1 MRILL
6 RIANS
11 ILMKKIIFSS
21 LFLVFALLSGFAQ
34 TGAISGKVVDAL
46 TGEEL
51 FGATIRIKDSNPVVG
66 VSSGFSGEYQI
77 TNLKPGTYT
86 VVFSFVSYT
95 TTEIT
100 DVVVTDGG
108 ITTVNVSLSEKVEE
122 VTGVVVTASFK
133 KNTTNA
139 LLIKQKNSL
148 SIGDGISAEVIR
160 QSPASN
166 SGDVIKKVS
175 GASIQGGKFAVIR
188 GLNDRYNTAY
198 LNGAPLPSTEPDRR
212 AFSFDIIPAGM
223 LDQMIISKTATPDMP
238 GDFSGGIIQITT
250 KDFPELNFYNLSIG
264 SGINT
269 ITTFQDFASYEG
281 GKLDFLGMDDGTR
294 KLPTDLNYNPI
305 NNNVIA
311 SAENT
316 NKFNN
321 NTYGSTINSAMPN
334 ASLQYSM
341 GIVKRDSTRQDRM
354 FSAVV
359 GITYSRSLKFSEVE
373 RHFRLPVTIDNQ
385 LLDSLQDKIYETSVL
400 WGAIANLSYKINKNN
415 RISLKNLYNVS
426 TDDQTVRR
434 ERFDIQ
440 NDRDLRLESYYF
452 IQNNIVSSQLSGDHF
467 IPSAKLKVEWVGGIN
482 NIKRSVPDYRIMQY
496 IKNAGSNDTNYLA
509 AINPTPVVE
518 FGGRF
523 FSELNENLYSGR
535 LDVSREIIDNSK
547 ARTFKKM
554 DVKLGGALQIRD
566 RSFEARFLGWTT
578 QVPFNDPRLKLPLDQ
593 IFVPENT
600 QSDTNGFLLADQT
613 NPTDKYN
620 ASSNLRAAYIM
631 FINKLGRR
639 FRFVWGARYEAFNQQ
654 LNALDANGNPIT
666 VNNDFNSFLPSANLM
681 YELTEL
687 SNLRASASRTVSRP
701 EFRELAPFQFFNFN
715 TFTSLSGNPNLQS
728 ATIMNYDLRYELYP
742 RGGGELISV
751 SAFYKDFTNPIEGI
765 ILLSG
770 AGSFSSSFQN
780 VPKAT
785 NYGAELEIRKKMS
798 FISKRSGFL
807 SNSTVFGNFAYIISE
822 VDLSSIATAT
832 SNRPLQG
839 QSNFI
844 INAGASF
851 KDTAHNLDYSVTV
864 NRVGKR
870 IAIVGTGPSG
880 LFPDVWENPRTIINL
895 QVSKTWGK
903 FSAKLSISDL
913 LAQPLI
919 FYMDRSRIVD
929 TNNGT
934 PNPDQT
940 GENTEGKFDGRTH
953 DVLISRTTFGRSIS
967 VGLSYKF

>member
-1 MRILL
+1 
-6 RIANS
+6 
-11 ILMKKIIFSS
+11 MKKLIFSFLL
-21 LFLVFALLSGFAQ
+21 LFFGVALGFSQ
-34 TGAISGKVVDAL
+34 TGVISGKVIDEL

-51 FGATIRIKDSNPVVG
+51 VGASVKIKDSNPIIG
-66 VSSGFSGEYQI
+66 TSTDLSGGFQLRNI
-77 TNLKPGTYT
+77 KPGAYT
-86 VVFSFVSYT
+86 VVISYVSYST
-95 TTEIT
+95 QEIT
-100 DVVVTDGG
+100 DVTVSTGN
-108 ITTVNVSLSEKVEE
+108 ITTLNVALKEKVTE
-122 VTGVVVTASFK
+122 VEDVVIRASFK
-133 KNTTNA
+133 SSSA
-139 LLIKQKNSL
+139 SGLILEQKKSA
-148 SIGDGISAEVIR
+148 SMFSGITAEDIR
-160 QSPASN
+160 KAPVST
-166 SGDVIKKVS
+166 SGDVLKKVS

-238 GDFSGGIIQITT
+238 GDFAGGIIQIKT

-264 SGINT
+264 SGFNT
-269 ITTFQDFASYEG
+269 ITTFKDFASYEG
-281 GKLDFLGMDDGTR
+281 GGLDFLGIDDGTR
-294 KLPTDLNYNPI
+294 QLPEGLNFNPE
-305 NNNVIA
+305 NNNVIT

-321 NTYGSTINSAMPN
+321 NTYGSTIGSAMPN
-334 ASLQYSM
+334 TSLQYSM
-341 GIVKRDSTRQDRM
+341 GIVKRDSARRDRM
-354 FSAVV
+354 FSAVL
-359 GITYSRSLKFSEVE
+359 GITYSRSLTFSEVE
-373 RHFRLPVTIDNQ
+373 RQFRLPVTVDNQ

-400 WGAIANLSYKINKNN
+400 WGAIANFSFKINENH
-415 RISLKNLYNVS
+415 RVSLKNLYNVS
-426 TDDQTVRR
+426 TENQTVRR

-452 IQNNIVSSQLSGDHF
+452 IQNNIISSQLSGEHF
-467 IPSAKLKVEWVGGIN
+467 LPAAKLKIEWVGGIN
-482 NIKRSVPDYRIMQY
+482 NIQRSVPDYRIMQY
-496 IKNAGSNDTNYLA
+496 IKNAGSNDTNYAL

-535 LDVSREIIDNSK
+535 LDLSRPLIDNKK
-547 ARTFKKM
+547 ARVFKKM
-554 DVKLGGALQIRD
+554 DLKFGGALQIRE

-593 IFVPENT
+593 VFVPENT
-600 QSDTNGFLLADQT
+600 QSTTDGFLLADQT
-613 NPTDKYN
+613 NPTDKYT

-631 FINKLGRR
+631 FDNKLGYR
-639 FRFVWGARYEAFNQQ
+639 FRLVWGARYEAFNQQ
-654 LNALDANGNPIT
+654 LNALDANGNPLT
-666 VNNDFNSFLPSANLM
+666 VNNDFNSFLPSANLV
-681 YELTEL
+681 YELTPL

-715 TFTSLSGNPNLQS
+715 TFTSLSGNPNLQN
-728 ATIMNYDLRYELYP
+728 ATIMNYDFRYEFYP
-742 RGGGELISV
+742 RGGGELFSV

-785 NYGAELEIRKKMS
+785 NYGAELEIRKKLS
-798 FISKRSGFL
+798 FINKRNGFL
-807 SNSTVFGNFAYIISE
+807 SNSSVFGNFAYIISE

-832 SNRPLQG
+832 ANRPLQG
-839 QSNFI
+839 QSNYI
-844 INAGASF
+844 INAGLSF

-895 QVSKTWGK
+895 QVSKTWGR

-934 PNPDQT
+934 ARPDQT
-940 GENTEGKFDGRTH
+940 GENTEGQYDGRTQ